1 MAGNIKATSLEQLLM
16 LKYDIQNKVL
26 KEWALKYGVLDLV
39 MIMCSFKELYLGNTF
54 IDNKFRSSLS
64 TNDKMIINAVY
75 EFIIN

>member
-1 MAGNIKATSLEQLLM
+1 MAGNIKATSIQQLLM

-26 KEWALKYGVLDLV
+26 KEWAFKYGLLDLV
-39 MIMCSFKELYLGNTF
+39 MKMYSFKELHLGNTL
-54 IDNKFRSSLS
+54 IDNKFRSSLN